1 MKIKREEVFRMSPE
15 RQCFFHRNSGS
26 LRLGTG
32 IGYCD
37 VDNAWV
43 ICDGDRKYCENPEAL
58 VRHRQ
63 VIGKPNPLDQSLSQ
77 LSTI

>member
-1 MKIKREEVFRMSPE
+1 MSPE
-15 RQCFFHRNSGS
+15 RPCFFHRNPGS

-43 ICDGDRKYCENPEAL
+43 ICDGDHRFCENPETL
-58 VRHRQ
+58 TRYRS
-63 VIGKPNPLDQSLSQ
+63 VIGGSNPLDHGHSQS
-77 LSTI
+77 STI

>member
-1 MKIKREEVFRMSPE
+1 MSPE
-15 RQCFFHRNSGS
+15 RPCFFHRNPGS

-43 ICDGDRKYCENPEAL
+43 ICDGDRKFCENPEAL
-58 VRHRQ
+58 ACHRL
-63 VIGKPNPLDQSLSQ
+63 VIGKPTPLDHSHSQSS
-77 LSTI
+77 II